1 LAREEHEVGAAMV
14 GTRRTESGSFSLVI
28 VSKNIV
34 ETLNLLN
41 KAVED
46 PRQMSSAWSGKLLAK
61 LSVKNNF

>member
-1 LAREEHEVGAAMV
+1 MV
-14 GTRRTESGSFSLVI
+14 GTRRTQSGSFSPVI